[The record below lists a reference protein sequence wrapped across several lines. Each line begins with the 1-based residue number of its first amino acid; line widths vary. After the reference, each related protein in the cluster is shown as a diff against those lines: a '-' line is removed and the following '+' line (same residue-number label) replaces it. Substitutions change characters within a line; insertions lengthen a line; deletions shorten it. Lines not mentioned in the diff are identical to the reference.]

1 MKCQKWFL
9 FKIVCNKN
17 EKLYSQD
24 AGKPSETLEPSDF
37 AEYIDGSMEDM
48 ILLVEEDEDE
58 LLAMRNCDL
67 LIDKCSEDANNN
79 SLAVP
84 DSTSLLGVGDH
95 SREVEMVEITVSQQS
110 QDDVEWWVCHL
121 CDANLIGSESYQSHM
136 QQHICL
142 LDEAVRNYLL
152 TRVRL

>member
-17 EKLYSQD
+17 EKLFSQD
-24 AGKPSETLEPSDF
+24 SGKPVTLLPSDL
-37 AEYIDGSMEDM
+37 AEYTDGSMEDM
-48 ILLVEEDEDE
+48 VLLVEEDEEE
-58 LLAMRNCDL
+58 LLAMRNCDQ
-67 LIDKCSEDANNN
+67 LIDKCVEEANNN

-84 DSTSLLGVGDH
+84 DSTSLPEDH
-95 SREVEMVEITVSQQS
+95 SKEVEKMEVTVSQQS

-121 CDANLIGSESYQSHM
+121 CDANLIGSETYQNHL
-136 QQHICL
+136 QQHNRL

-152 TRVRL
+152 TRLGL